1 MKIKIENHNENAARV
16 FEYPGTITQF
26 IKIHFGVWGFYKV
39 IKAAADRFEIIDV
52 FTGEHVHTV
61 TKAKKGNAIQ

>member
-16 FEYPGTITQF
+16 FDYPGTITQF
-26 IKIHFGVWGFYKV
+26 IKIHFGAWGFYKV
-39 IKAAADRFEIIDV
+39 IKAGADVFQIFDV

-61 TKAKKGNAIQ
+61 TKAKKGDAIQ